1 VFLGNNSTTM
11 EALYKKT
18 NREDQSIAEKSVP
31 YLKLSSE
38 KVRQNKAGGT
48 QVKIME
54 TGDLITIPRK
64 ALFLLTEILE
74 KMAMGKSIT
83 IIPSDSNITTQQA
96 ADILNV
102 SRPFVVKMLE
112 KGDIPFNKVGTHRRI
127 KLSDIISYDK
137 MSSEQR
143 SENLDFLAQQAQNLN
158 LGYE

>member
-1 VFLGNNSTTM
+1 
-11 EALYKKT
+11 
-18 NREDQSIAEKSVP
+18 
-31 YLKLSSE
+31 
-38 KVRQNKAGGT
+38 
-48 QVKIME
+48 
-54 TGDLITIPRK
+54 
-64 ALFLLTEILE
+64 
-74 KMAMGKSIT
+74 MAMGKSIT

>member
-1 VFLGNNSTTM
+1 M